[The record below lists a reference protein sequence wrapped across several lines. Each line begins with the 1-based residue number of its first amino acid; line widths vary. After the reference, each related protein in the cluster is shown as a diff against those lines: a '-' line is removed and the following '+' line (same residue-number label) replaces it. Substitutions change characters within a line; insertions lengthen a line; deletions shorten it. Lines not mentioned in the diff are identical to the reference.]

1 MKALRNDGEGDLMV
15 ALRFDFPSLPETIP
29 TIDLF
34 RQHAMK
40 GLYVLPTLY
49 TESAGRKQF
58 YLLVRGI
65 VMTEELCLGVKD
77 IWNRGRERYVKL
89 RAEIVGARTSSSSG
103 SAAGGKKTSAVGGDN
118 DDNGRRR
125 AR

>member
-89 RAEIVGARTSSSSG
+89 RAEIVGARNNNNNQDRST
-103 SAAGGKKTSAVGGDN
+103 AK
-118 DDNGRRR
+118 RRER
-125 AR
+125 